1 MEYKWNIDELQAL
14 ALFSLHFSY
23 NTDAADI
30 LLFRLKPQDYA
41 ALPLKQFDRL
51 TVTDGER
58 VVFSGIV
65 PQGANYAEEAS
76 SGELVTIELQSDY
89 YILEHTVYARMNDK
103 GNAVYSRT
111 PARTRTTTLDA
122 VCGSVS
128 SWLDGYLP
136 SSLVCDASA
145 TIPTP
150 TSTGTSP
157 CSALLTDSLRWVP
170 DAVLVQRYSQTGNT
184 LKLTKPEILS
194 DKLVFRS
201 DSRLLQSVNLRARH
215 DLVVPVCALIGG
227 AHDIWPDGADI
238 RTLGA
243 FVYAVPVDR
252 DTEPEASRG
261 GAGNSAASSKMIVK
275 GIHLPERVLF
285 ERSKEEYQT
294 EFITEKSQAAKFV
307 KELLPEYVD
316 FIPYMGVSPCIVNVT
331 PKSVLEEEI
340 KEDDDQDAKAPA
352 NYSDNPQS
360 WSADGKAI
368 YVHTEGSFAA
378 SSRSSRNLR
387 GLKWCKAT
395 LGVVFSLELVNP
407 DLPKELY
414 QRAQELFPGKRKSGG
429 KAFRYVRK
437 TISCNLIDTRRKVYD
452 PATNQL
458 CSTDPDF
465 SEEEDTPEDTPTIA
479 DYKSAMAQYYAAASK
494 LQHEGSISMLYDG
507 SLNPAELTGRQA
519 IVLGMRPE
527 WETMNATIRSVD
539 WDFQQRKLTL
549 NLGTRAAMGFDEYL
563 ERRLV
568 ARNRGRDEAQKNA
581 LAYDIDDREAQE
593 EQESDMSISPSVS
606 AQTDKE
612 TSGRWHRPFSL
623 YINEET
629 GNVTLAG
636 GTLQKGSLRFNV
648 PDTEKQIVN
657 GQPSGA
663 EWARNKKVR
672 LKWIKQDGK
681 NWTFNIYQSND

>member
-1 MEYKWNIDELQAL
+1 MEYKWNIEELQAL
-14 ALFSLHFSY
+14 ALTSLHFSY

-30 LLFRLKPQDYA
+30 LSFSLKPQDYA
-41 ALPLKQFDRL
+41 ALPLEQFDRL

-89 YILEHTVYARMNDK
+89 YILEHTVYARMNNK

-111 PARTRTTTLDA
+111 PARTRTTSLDA
-122 VCGSVS
+122 VCSSVR
-128 SWLDGYLP
+128 SWLADYLP

-170 DAVLVQRYSQTGNT
+170 DAVLVQRYSQTRNT
-184 LKLTKPEILS
+184 LKLTKPEILG
-194 DKLVFRS
+194 DKLAFRS
-201 DSRLLQSVNLRARH
+201 DSRLLQGVNLRARH

-227 AHDIWPDGADI
+227 AHGIWPDGADI

-243 FVYAVPVDR
+243 FVYAVPIDR
-252 DTEPEASRG
+252 DTEPEARRG
-261 GAGNSAASSKMIVK
+261 GAGNAAASSKMIVK
-275 GIHLPERVLF
+275 GLKLPERVLHV
-285 ERSKEEYQT
+285 RNNEEFKT
-294 EFITEKSQAAKFV
+294 EFITEQSQAARFIT
-307 KELLPEYVD
+307 ELLPEYKD
-316 FIPYMGVSPCIVNVT
+316 FIPYMAVSPCLVIPT
-331 PKSVLEEEI
+331 PKSVLEAEI
-340 KEDDDQDAKAPA
+340 AENDDEDAKAPA
-352 NYSDNPQS
+352 NYSDKPES
-360 WSADGKAI
+360 WSTDGKAI

-378 SSRSSRNLR
+378 SSRSSRNIR

-395 LGVVFSLELVNP
+395 LSIVFSLEMGKN
-407 DLPKELY
+407 DLPPELVV
-414 QRAQELFPGKRKSGG
+414 REQELFPGKRRINDKN
-429 KAFRYVRK
+429 FRYVKK
-437 TISCNLIDTRRKVYD
+437 TISCNLIDCRRKVYD

-479 DYKSAMAQYYAAASK
+479 DYKSAMSQYYAAASK

-507 SLNPAELTGRQA
+507 SLNPAELTGRNA

-539 WDFQQRKLTL
+539 WDYQQRKLTL
-549 NLGTRAAMGFDEYL
+549 SLGTRAAMGFDEYL

-593 EQESDMSISPSVS
+593 EQESDMSVSPSVS

-612 TSGRWHRPFSL
+612 TSGRWHRPFTL
-623 YINEET
+623 YVNEET

-636 GTLQKGSLRFNV
+636 GTLQKGTLRFIV
-648 PDTEKQIVN
+648 PDTETQILD
-657 GQPSGA
+657 GQATSA
-663 EWARNKKVR
+663 EWARNKKVEI
-672 LKWIKQDGK
+672 KWSKADGQS
-681 NWTFNIYQSND
+681 WTYSIFQK